1 MPFEFYIFLNFYR
14 TLADNSLE
22 MLDPLAFYGLS
33 KLKRLNLQNCGLKT
47 LPAYAFQG
55 LVSLISM

>member
-1 MPFEFYIFLNFYR
+1 MKNCFSFSFYR

-22 MLDPLAFYGLS
+22 MLDPLAFYGLN

-55 LVSLISM
+55 LVSLVSM